1 MASRNSF
8 LSALRVLRGE
18 SLSREPAAAGGDL
31 ALAGERRLPAARRA
45 RRALPWYLSVWIEI
59 VRRKPLGTIGG
70 AIVLAMLLAAIFAD
84 WLAPYG
90 YAQTNLRHRFWGYGV
105 AHWLGA
111 DQLGRDIL
119 TRVMYGARVSLYVGL
134 GAVVI
139 GSILATGIGIASG
152 YLGGRLDLG
161 VQRVVD
167 AWLSFPAL
175 LLLMTLMSL
184 VGPGVVQIIV
194 VLGVSFGVGQSRVI
208 RGVTL
213 SLKEDVYVEAARALG
228 CGHGRV
234 ILQHL
239 LPNVVPTVIIV
250 ATVGLSTL
258 ILAEASLSFLGL
270 GVPPPR
276 PTWGGMLSL
285 QGIQYMYQAP
295 WMALWPGVAL
305 SLAVF
310 GFNMLG
316 DALRDLL
323 DPRLR
328 GR

>member
-1 MASRNSF
+1 M
-8 LSALRVLRGE
+8 
-18 SLSREPAAAGGDL
+18 AGGRWL
-31 ALAGERRLPAARRA
+31 AVRRRG
-45 RRALPWYLSVWIEI
+45 RRALPWYLAVWVEI
-59 VRRKPLGTIGG
+59 VRKKPLGTIGG
-70 AIVLAMLLAAIFAD
+70 AIVLVMLLAAIFAD

-90 YAQTNLRHRFWGYGV
+90 YAQTNLRHRFWGHGA

-134 GAVVI
+134 GAVAI
-139 GSILATGIGIASG
+139 GSILATAIGLASG
-152 YLGGRLDLG
+152 YLGGRVDLG
-161 VQRVVD
+161 AQRVVD

-184 VGPGVVQIIV
+184 VGPGVAQIIV
-194 VLGVSFGVGQSRVI
+194 VLGVSFGIGQSRVV

-213 SLKEDVYVEAARALG
+213 SLKEEVYVESARALG

-234 ILQHL
+234 IMQHL
-239 LPNVVPTVIIV
+239 LPNVVPTVIV
-250 ATVGLSTL
+250 VGTVGLSTL